1 MPNLKFKFKFLT
13 ILSPNNK
20 SMRVGRNSPTNN
32 KYFFRLA
39 NRSKCQENI
48 NEEEDDL
55 TRTWVGVRWIRAAR
69 CSRSGALRYF
79 CCLNRLSSSWTCCW
93 VNRTRRFRLCGRWG
107 NCIAPTPMPTP
118 TPTPTPTPMPDDLVT
133 SPIDWPTEQPA
144 MLVPAP
150 AAAAPISRETA
161 TQHSKYQSRYSSRC
175 TNKQK
180 NNIILHSRFLYPN
193 RIGISPLLP
202 SYCARKNT
210 FYFLSNI
217 STHFLYFHREKR
229 CSIAEEQFSIFELV
243 LRLYSRCVYSTD
255 GEYNL
260 SGWNLRRQ
268 IAKRRG
274 ETREACPREKG
285 VGGLW
290 DSSYW
295 NPTSGPSL
303 VSWRRAVK
311 NGHVRPGQK
320 HRFIPA
326 KCYVIEHGR
335 SRRWSAELLLCLWER
350 ILILSDSARLEKE
363 IPLQP
368 SNTERICLRALSSSG
383 KNRFTE
389 FKNLGLLD

>member
-1 MPNLKFKFKFLT
+1 
-13 ILSPNNK
+13 
-20 SMRVGRNSPTNN
+20 MRVGRNSPTNN

-180 NNIILHSRFLYPN
+180 NNIILHSW
-193 RIGISPLLP
+193 IGSLHFYLLIAREKILSTFSQISPRTFSISIEKSGVQLP
-202 SYCARKNT
+202 RNS
-210 FYFLSNI
+210 F
-217 STHFLYFHREKR
+217 
-229 CSIAEEQFSIFELV
+229 QFS
-243 LRLYSRCVYSTD
+243 S
-255 GEYNL
+255 
-260 SGWNLRRQ
+260 
-268 IAKRRG
+268 
-274 ETREACPREKG
+274 
-285 VGGLW
+285 
-290 DSSYW
+290 
-295 NPTSGPSL
+295 
-303 VSWRRAVK
+303 
-311 NGHVRPGQK
+311 
-320 HRFIPA
+320 
-326 KCYVIEHGR
+326 
-335 SRRWSAELLLCLWER
+335 
-350 ILILSDSARLEKE
+350 
-363 IPLQP
+363 
-368 SNTERICLRALSSSG
+368 
-383 KNRFTE
+383 
-389 FKNLGLLD
+389 